1 MAGEGNWY
9 DLRVYVG
16 NIGRYNEGSL
26 VGGWATLP
34 MGRDDLDAFLR
45 DRVGIDGERYEEYRI
60 DDFDLPD
67 WLPAAAK
74 ARIWI
79 EEGMSPAERLSP
91 LVFANVALQ
100 ADDIPFYAYEAGT
113 RFDPGVSSNEE
124 AFALT
129 AAENDPELAEALD
142 GRFGPYLDLEAIG
155 RDLAADCTLHDDGY
169 LDRSVDPGI
178 DPELYSR
185 DELVCLAGL
194 DGGDDDACVMS
205 GLDVP
210 MDKAVV
216 R

>member
-1 MAGEGNWY
+1 M
-9 DLRVYVG
+9 RT
-16 NIGRYNEGSL
+16 R
-26 VGGWATLP
+26 
-34 MGRDDLDAFLR
+34 
-45 DRVGIDGERYEEYRI
+45 
-60 DDFDLPD
+60 
-67 WLPAAAK
+67 PARAS
-74 ARIWI
+74 I
-79 EEGMSPAERLSP
+79 PASRRTT
-91 LVFANVALQ
+91 V
-100 ADDIPFYAYEAGT
+100 
-113 RFDPGVSSNEE
+113 
-124 AFALT
+124 
-129 AAENDPELAEALD
+129 AENDPERAEALD

-155 RDLAADCTLHDDGY
+155 RDLAMDCTLHDDGY

>member
-1 MAGEGNWY
+1 MAGV
-9 DLRVYVG
+9 L
-16 NIGRYNEGSL
+16 S
-26 VGGWATLP
+26 TLDE
-34 MGRDDLDAFLR
+34 DD
-45 DRVGIDGERYEEYRI
+45 
-60 DDFDLPD
+60 
-67 WLPAAAK
+67 AAK

-155 RDLAADCTLHDDGY
+155 RDLAMDCTLHDDGY

-194 DGGDDDACVMS
+194 DGGSNDACVMS
-205 GLDVP
+205 GLDGP